1 MNEWLRTGR
10 SLLDTVLQEPES
22 TFQLWV
28 TVILALLGFA
38 IVMKWSAAALG
49 AQDLGWLSRLI
60 AVIVALAVISTSAI
74 AADMYLV
81 PFFGQRALRIAC
93 LFVGPLLAM
102 LVIGIIMQ
110 SWIMKTGY
118 GETLAMFLMSALA
131 AVLVILAADGV
142 FAFTETVIK
151 ESGELKTRREK
162 TEDTI
167 YR

>member
-1 MNEWLRTGR
+1 
-10 SLLDTVLQEPES
+10 
-22 TFQLWV
+22 
-28 TVILALLGFA
+28 
-38 IVMKWSAAALG
+38 
-49 AQDLGWLSRLI
+49 
-60 AVIVALAVISTSAI
+60 
-74 AADMYLV
+74 
-81 PFFGQRALRIAC
+81 
-93 LFVGPLLAM
+93 M